1 MSRPPSV
8 SLHSGLPGISIG
20 AERKGALI
28 LTGLAVLLIIV
39 KAVTR
44 DGANRTELYHRFI
57 MFLLVDPINGCH

>member
-28 LTGLAVLLIIV
+28 STGLAVLLIIV
-39 KAVTR
+39 TR
-44 DGANRTELYHRFI
+44 DGANQTELYHRFI
-57 MFLLVDPINGCH
+57 MFLLVDSINGCH